1 MERAAYLLHDSKLKL
16 ADITDQVG
24 YTSSSY
30 FIRTFRAY
38 VWHDADGVQEPFK
51 GQKQ

>member
-30 FIRTFRAY
+30 FIRTFRRTFGMTPMEY
-38 VWHDADGVQEPFK
+38 RNRLK
-51 GQKQ
+51 GKKQ